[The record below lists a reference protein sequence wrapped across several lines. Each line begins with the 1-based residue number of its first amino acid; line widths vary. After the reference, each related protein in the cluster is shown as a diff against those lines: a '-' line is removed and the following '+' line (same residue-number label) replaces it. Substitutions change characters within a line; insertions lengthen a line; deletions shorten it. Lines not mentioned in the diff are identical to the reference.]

1 MPPARHIR
9 DISPIEG
16 NYRAMLD
23 SVTVLHSGGN
33 KRARD
38 AGGSDL
44 PDDEDLDLWLDQD
57 QQLDVDGNDPLDGG
71 PFVPGDAV
79 ACSEEDI
86 EAIANPN
93 LRSFIRT
100 FGLARHL
107 LGPLQSSVQS
117 FEAATPSSEL
127 QLYENYVLPG
137 DGADLHYAHLHQ
149 VMFLGLPLLAVQK
162 SQDALNLMKG
172 FASSVKERLNKLAA
186 TVDEIKAAQ
195 VLRVKDPEFF
205 QQRPDEI
212 GMDGEDLMS
221 KPAGRKLVR
230 GLIKDKLHSLRNVTK
245 DRLAQSIGLFGQP
258 AWNLLETAK
267 QLYGNAGLEITP
279 LRLYR
284 LAFLRTAAASKQV
297 YFEAQKKNSRG
308 NISKK
313 WVANPEFWAEV
324 DKELKTLMRDLS
336 SADAQTQKAANRTLK
351 KMYLNDQAKYGK
363 FVFDLGVR
371 GERKEQE
378 IDQYLA
384 QASLSR
390 DKDEAEKG
398 KKKGPEANDS
408 DEDTDG
414 SVISSPAPSLP
425 AQVRPTGRPYV
436 STSNAGLSTSLA
448 SEVGATPIGS
458 LGACAATPELLPAA
472 SGINIPSR
480 QPIDRAAASSAAST
494 STGARPA
501 LRDASNLVGSDSG
514 VNNRSTSP
522 VMATS
527 RLEKQFP
534 SGTESGGASHTEAPA
549 SGSFRAHPRRN
560 SLSLLV
566 DDPSKLAET
575 VRNAAFARVSAA
587 SSSSRVASTSQASG
601 RRSAR
606 SKGKKAVK

>member
-16 NYRAMLD
+16 DYRAMLD
-23 SVTVLHSGGN
+23 SVTVLHSDGN
-33 KRARD
+33 KRAHD

-172 FASSVKERLNKLAA
+172 FASSVEERLNKLAA

-308 NISKK
+308 NISK
-313 WVANPEFWAEV
+313 N
-324 DKELKTLMRDLS
+324 
-336 SADAQTQKAANRTLK
+336 TLK

-378 IDQYLA
+378 LDQYLA

-408 DEDTDG
+408 DEDTEG
-414 SVISSPAPSLP
+414 SVISSPTPSLS

-534 SGTESGGASHTEAPA
+534 SGPESGGASHMEAPA

>member
-16 NYRAMLD
+16 DYRAMLD

-172 FASSVKERLNKLAA
+172 FASSVEERLNKLAA

-221 KPAGRKLVR
+221 KPAARKLVR

-378 IDQYLA
+378 LDQYLA

-414 SVISSPAPSLP
+414 SVISSPRSF
-425 AQVRPTGRPYV
+425 
-436 STSNAGLSTSLA
+436 A
-448 SEVGATPIGS
+448 SCPGATPIGS

-534 SGTESGGASHTEAPA
+534 SGPESGGASHMEAPA
-549 SGSFRAHPRRN
+549 SDSFRAHPRRN